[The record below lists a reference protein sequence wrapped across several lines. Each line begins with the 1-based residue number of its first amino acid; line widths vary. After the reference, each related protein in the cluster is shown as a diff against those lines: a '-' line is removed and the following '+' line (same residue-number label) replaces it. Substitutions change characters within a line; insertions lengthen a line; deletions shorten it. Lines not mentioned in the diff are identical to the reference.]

1 MRVCNP
7 VLSIIIPA
15 YNEEQLIGQT
25 LRAAHAAAGA
35 TGATYEVIVADDAS
49 SDRTAAIAAD
59 HGARVVSVQHRQ
71 IAATR
76 NAGARAA
83 RGDRFVFVDADTVI
97 SAAAVRAAVRA
108 MHRGAVG
115 GGCLVRFDGRIPVYA
130 QVLLPIL
137 LVIYRVIGLAAGCF
151 LFCTRDAFDAVGGFD
166 DKLYGSEELALS
178 RALKRQGRFVM
189 LPESVTTSGRKLRAY
204 SGWEILRILGGLALR
219 GPNAVRQRAG
229 MEMWYG
235 PRRPDPEAR

>member
-35 TGATYEVIVADDAS
+35 TGAPYEVIVADDAS
-49 SDRTAAIAAD
+49 SDRTAAVALE
-59 HGARVVSVQHRQ
+59 HGARVVPVQHRQ

-83 RGDRFVFVDADTVI
+83 RGDCFLFVDADTVVT
-97 SAAAVRAAVRA
+97 AAAVRAAVRA
-108 MHRGAVG
+108 MQRGAVG
-115 GGCLVRFDGRIPVYA
+115 GGCIIRFDGRIPVYA
-130 QVLLPIL
+130 QLLLPVF
-137 LVIYRVIGLAAGCF
+137 LVIYRIMGLAAGCF
-151 LFCTRDAFDAVGGFD
+151 LFCTRDAFEAVGGFD
-166 DKLYGSEELALS
+166 EKLYGSEEIALS
-178 RALKRQGRFVM
+178 RALNRHGRFVM
-189 LPESVTTSGRKLRAY
+189 LPECVTTSGRKLRAY
-204 SGWEILRILGGLALR
+204 SGWEILRVLGGLALR
-219 GPNAVRQRAG
+219 GPKSVRQRAG